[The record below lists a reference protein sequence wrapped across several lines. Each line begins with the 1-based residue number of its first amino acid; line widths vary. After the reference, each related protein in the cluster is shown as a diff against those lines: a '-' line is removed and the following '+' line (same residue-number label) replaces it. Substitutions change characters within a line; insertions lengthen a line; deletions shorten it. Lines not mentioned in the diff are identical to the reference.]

1 MEKVRVMKCV
11 LSCENQTVRWLH
23 EFLSKAAEVLQ
34 IVVLRVASQVLSP
47 SFESIP

>member
-23 EFLSKAAEVLQ
+23 EFLSKAAEVLTGRGLPCQ
-34 IVVLRVASQVLSP
+34 YARS
-47 SFESIP
+47 